1 MGDVS
6 MDWRGPRLVL
16 AAGILAG
23 LFQAVFLPR
32 VNPEQLAIATDV
44 YHHAAAAA
52 LSGGDPYAVTP
63 PDHPGFRFLYP
74 PVVLAVLLPYGPL
87 GPDLAY
93 AAQTGVNL
101 LTIGAITV
109 LLVRTVEIG
118 GVDLPRIDRLL
129 VAGFAFGSAG
139 MVTNLVNGQVN
150 PQLVLGIA
158 GGAVLLERGR
168 EAHSGVAFALAATV
182 KLFPAL
188 LGAWLLRARAWRA
201 IGAAV
206 ATGLGGLVLGVL
218 VWGPDLTATYVTVA
232 LPREAST
239 ATFAGGADPTAPQ
252 MTVRRQI
259 AFLAPWL
266 SGSLLFPVAVTVLAP
281 VVLAASRTMAT
292 LRDRLVALQATLL
305 ATLSLF
311 SLEPFYLSL
320 AVFPVVPLLYLLEGR
335 WPRRLFFLGALVA
348 FVPVTLSTVEV
359 WIETLSTGPGVAATL
374 RSVART
380 AFAFAL
386 PPTYGVWLMLAGC
399 VAHQNRSY

>member
-1 MGDVS
+1 VS
-6 MDWRGPRLVL
+6 IDRRGPRFVL

-23 LFQAVFLPR
+23 LFQVVFLPR
-32 VNPEQLAIATDV
+32 VSPEQVAIATDV

-63 PDHPGFRFLYP
+63 PDHPAFHFLYP
-74 PVVLAVLLPYGPL
+74 TIVLVVLLPYGLLDP
-87 GPDLAY
+87 GLAY
-93 AAQTGVNL
+93 AVQTGVNL
-101 LTIGAITV
+101 LTIGAITI
-109 LLVRTVEIG
+109 LLVRTVERA
-118 GVDLPRIDRLL
+118 GVELHRVDRLL

-150 PQLVLGIA
+150 PQLALGITA
-158 GGAVLLERGR
+158 GALLLERGR
-168 EAHSGVAFALAATV
+168 GIQSGVAFALTATV

-201 IGAAV
+201 VGAAV
-206 ATGLGGLVLGVL
+206 ATGLGGLLLGVV

-252 MTVRRQI
+252 MTIRRGI

-266 SGSLLFPVAVTVLAP
+266 PGDLLFPVATLVLVP
-281 VVLAASRTMAT
+281 VVLASYRTMAT

-320 AVFPVVPLLYLLEGR
+320 AVFPTVPLLYLMEGR
-335 WPRRLFFLGALVA
+335 WPRRLFLLGALVA
-348 FVPVTLSTVEV
+348 FVPLTMSTVEI
-359 WIETLSTGPGVAATL
+359 WIGTLSPGPGVATTL
-374 RSVART
+374 RSLART
-380 AFAFAL
+380 AFSFAL
-386 PPTYGVWLMLAGC
+386 PPTYGVWLMFAGC
-399 VAHQNRSY
+399 VASQNRP